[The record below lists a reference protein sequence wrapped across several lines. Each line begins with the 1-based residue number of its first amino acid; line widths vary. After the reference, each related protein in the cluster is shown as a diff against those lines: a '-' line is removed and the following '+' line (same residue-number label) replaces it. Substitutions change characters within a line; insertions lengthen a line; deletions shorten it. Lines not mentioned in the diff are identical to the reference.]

1 MAAGGGRNYGS
12 TMDRVPDVGYSGGPG
27 PSSGFFDDAQF
38 FRLCDTIASNI
49 FQIGKHGRKYFQQ
62 DKMYLR

>member
-49 FQIGKHGRKYFQQ
+49 FQIGKHGRK
-62 DKMYLR
+62 